1 MLTILVA
8 TTKGGCGKT
17 TMATHLAGALA
28 AAGHR
33 VAIADADRQ
42 RSSLGWLERRPATA
56 PMIVGVDWSHSLGKP
71 PKVDYLVIDAP
82 AGLRAKEVKELVQLA
97 DLIAVPVLPSAFDE
111 AATERFLER
120 LEELRPIAKRRKPVA
135 IIGNRVRPGTHSADR
150 LEQFFTAIGHPV
162 IARLRDSQA
171 YVEAARSGQ
180 SVFDRHNQRALLLQ
194 EEWRPL
200 LAFVEDAG
208 R

>member
-17 TMATHLAGALA
+17 TMATQLAATLA

-56 PMIVGVDWSHSLGKP
+56 PMIAGVDWSRSLGKP

-97 DLIAVPVLPSAFDE
+97 DAIVVPVLPSAFDE
-111 AATERFLER
+111 AATERFLAR

-135 IIGNRVRPGTHSADR
+135 IVGNRVRSGTRSADR
-150 LEQFFTAIGHPV
+150 LEAFFAAIGHPV

-171 YVEAARSGQ
+171 YVEAAGSGL
-180 SVFDRHNQRALLLQ
+180 SIFDRHNQRALLLR

-200 LAFVEDAG
+200 LAFIDAAD

>member
-1 MLTILVA
+1 MLSVLVA

-17 TMATHLAGALA
+17 TTTTHLAAALA
-28 AAGHR
+28 AAGHH

-42 RSSLGWLERRPATA
+42 RSSLGWLERRPVPA
-56 PMIVGVDWSHSLGKP
+56 PAIEGLDWSHAIGQP
-71 PKVDYLVIDAP
+71 PKADYLIIDAP

-97 DLIAVPVLPSAFDE
+97 DVIVVPVLPSAFDE

-135 IIGNRVRPGTHSADR
+135 ILGNRVRPGTRSAER
-150 LEQFFTAIGHPV
+150 LEEFFASIGHPV

-171 YVEAARSGQ
+171 YVEAAGNGLSI
-180 SVFDRHNQRALLLQ
+180 FDRHNQRALMLR
-194 EEWRPL
+194 EEWLPL
-200 LAFVEDAG
+200 LAFIDAAD